1 MGTRSTITARLSD
14 GSYRAVYCHWDGYPK
29 YPGVGWMLQQ
39 HYNSQELAEKVTS
52 LGALSSVGDSWR
64 PPPEYMGKTP
74 TPKHTVAYHREYGE
88 PWDKCKPGLGATYE
102 AAVAAAQVG
111 VQEYNY
117 LWNGSA
123 WQLISDDPAE
133 AIAFAAQTKVP
144 A

>member
-14 GSYRAVYCHWDGYPK
+14 GSYRAVYCHWDGYPQ

-52 LGALSSVGDSWR
+52 LGALNSVGNIWS
-64 PPPEYMGKTP
+64 PPSEYMGKTH
-74 TPKHTVAYHREYGE
+74 TPKNTVAYHRDHGA
-88 PWDKCKPGLGATYE
+88 PWDKCKPGLGFTYE
-102 AAVAAAQVG
+102 AAVAVAQVG
-111 VQEYNY
+111 AQEYNY

-133 AIAFAAQTKVP
+133 AIAFTAQTKAP